1 MGETMK
7 RLAVVG
13 WLLVAAGCSTV
24 TVKEPFGE
32 PASPDEREALLGVW
46 LGEDGGSVEIRQTK
60 EGALTAG
67 MLVWDEEKEQFR
79 AQTTNLTATEIDGNR
94 FLLSEV
100 IEGDRAGRFWFF
112 RYDQPDEKTIRL
124 FLPDVAA
131 FKRVVESGELEGTA
145 TRSSIRGR
153 EYDDV
158 SIDADDEA
166 MRKFFRRAGV
176 AKFFDAEP
184 DTLTRIKKFK

>member
-131 FKRVVESGELEGTA
+131 FKRVVELVERRREAVSAVENTTTSRSTPTTKPCENFSAARASPSFSTPSR
-145 TRSSIRGR
+145 TR
-153 EYDDV
+153 
-158 SIDADDEA
+158 
-166 MRKFFRRAGV
+166 
-176 AKFFDAEP
+176 
-184 DTLTRIKKFK
+184 